1 MKLIL
6 CGDVVPT
13 DISAPALE
21 RGDVRAAFGGMAD
34 EFASADAVVINLEC
48 ALTDSDAAIRKCG
61 PNLKGKPVCAQ
72 TLHKAGITHAGLSNN
87 HVCDFGVDGLHDT
100 QRALEDAGITWFGA
114 GENDRDSRKPLEF
127 ECGGVRVGVCAVCE
141 HEYSYALPNLPGS
154 NPFDPFITP
163 GDVRALK
170 SRCDLVVVMYH
181 GGKEQCEYPSP
192 RLRGACRALAE
203 AGADIVLTQHS
214 HCIGCREEYAGA
226 EIVYGEGNF
235 SFVWHDENTQ
245 WHGGLALSVEI
256 EDGKR
261 TLRYIPV
268 VTTDTG
274 IEVASHD
281 KAREMLDGFDTRSDI
296 IRDEAACEREWRAF
310 CETLREQYTSAA
322 KALNSGDER
331 GRQMFSH
338 YLDCEAHLD
347 VWHTLFETWHR
358 TDNVK

>member
-1 MKLIL
+1 M
-6 CGDVVPT
+6 
-13 DISAPALE
+13 
-21 RGDVRAAFGGMAD
+21 
-34 EFASADAVVINLEC
+34 
-48 ALTDSDAAIRKCG
+48 
-61 PNLKGKPVCAQ
+61 
-72 TLHKAGITHAGLSNN
+72 
-87 HVCDFGVDGLHDT
+87 
-100 QRALEDAGITWFGA
+100 
-114 GENDRDSRKPLEF
+114 
-127 ECGGVRVGVCAVCE
+127 
-141 HEYSYALPNLPGS
+141 
-154 NPFDPFITP
+154 
-163 GDVRALK
+163 
-170 SRCDLVVVMYH
+170 
-181 GGKEQCEYPSP
+181 
-192 RLRGACRALAE
+192 
-203 AGADIVLTQHS
+203 
-214 HCIGCREEYAGA
+214 
-226 EIVYGEGNF
+226 
-235 SFVWHDENTQ
+235 WHDENPQ